1 MGRTVSSILKLL
13 TFLIV
18 QGDENLLPAVE
29 VNYAA
34 YTRWQRAL
42 QTSETIESQLQ
53 YWGEKLKGVEPLLL
67 PSDRP
72 RPVVQKYNG
81 GMHTFNIP
89 SDILKKLRHLSQQHG
104 TTLFMTTLAAFQ
116 VLMAKLSGTSH
127 FAIGSPASGR
137 AHLSLERTLGYFV
150 NPLAISADFSGDPNV
165 SMLLDR

>member
-1 MGRTVSSILKLL
+1 MLL
-13 TFLIV
+13 NA

-29 VNYAA
+29 VNYTA

-42 QTSETIESQLQ
+42 QTSETIQSQLK
-53 YWGEKLKGVEPLLL
+53 YWREKLKGVEPLLL

-81 GMHTFNIP
+81 GMHIFNIP
-89 SDILKKLRHLSQQHG
+89 SDILNRLRHLSQQHG

-116 VLMAKLSGTSH
+116 VLMTKLSGISR

-150 NPLAISADFSGDPNV
+150 NPLAISADLADNPSI
-165 SMLLDR
+165 SSLLER